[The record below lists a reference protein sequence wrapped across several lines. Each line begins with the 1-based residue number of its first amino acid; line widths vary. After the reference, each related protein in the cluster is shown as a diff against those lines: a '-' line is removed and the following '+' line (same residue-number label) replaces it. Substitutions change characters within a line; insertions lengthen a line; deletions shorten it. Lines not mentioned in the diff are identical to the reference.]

1 MTTLDSSFQFINEA
15 YRTAPLPI
23 WLNPERWTISQPRIY
38 HILLSPNLA
47 QR

>member
-23 WLNPERWTISQPRIY
+23 WLNPERWTISDSQAE
-38 HILLSPNLA
+38 L
-47 QR
+47 